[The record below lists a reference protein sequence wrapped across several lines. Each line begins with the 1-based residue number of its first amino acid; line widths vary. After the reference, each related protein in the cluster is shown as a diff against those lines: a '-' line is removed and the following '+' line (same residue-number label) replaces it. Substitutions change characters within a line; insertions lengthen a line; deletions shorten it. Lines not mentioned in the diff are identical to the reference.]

1 MRFRTVLFDLDGT
14 LIDHLSAIH
23 RSYSHTLP
31 QLGYPAPTREQVRRV
46 IGGGLTHAM
55 RQLVP
60 PEKLEAA
67 LAIYRPYWD
76 RTMLD
81 DVVLLDGAREL
92 IGELA
97 ARGVAC
103 AVFTNKHASSARRLC
118 EHLGLAPHLRGVF
131 GATDTPWI
139 KPQPEFTAHV
149 LHALHAEAATTLL
162 VGDSPF
168 DIATAREGQLAACW
182 AVTTGTHTRDELQ
195 RNGAD
200 RVFADLDAIRRELTE

>member
-81 DVVLLDGAREL
+81 DVVLLDGA
-92 IGELA
+92 
-97 ARGVAC
+97 
-103 AVFTNKHASSARRLC
+103 
-118 EHLGLAPHLRGVF
+118 
-131 GATDTPWI
+131 
-139 KPQPEFTAHV
+139 
-149 LHALHAEAATTLL
+149 
-162 VGDSPF
+162 
-168 DIATAREGQLAACW
+168 
-182 AVTTGTHTRDELQ
+182 
-195 RNGAD
+195 
-200 RVFADLDAIRRELTE
+200 

>member
-1 MRFRTVLFDLDGT
+1 M
-14 LIDHLSAIH
+14 
-23 RSYSHTLP
+23 
-31 QLGYPAPTREQVRRV
+31 
-46 IGGGLTHAM
+46 
-55 RQLVP
+55 P

-92 IGELA
+92 IGELT
-97 ARGVAC
+97 ARGVTC
-103 AVFTNKHASSARRLC
+103 AVFTNKHATSARRLC
-118 EHLGLAPHLRGVF
+118 EHLGLTPHLRGVF

-139 KPQPEFTAHV
+139 KPQPEFTTHV
-149 LHALHAEAATTLL
+149 LAALNAEADTTLL

-168 DIATAREGQLAACW
+168 DIATAREGRLAACW
-182 AVTTGTHTRDELQ
+182 TVTTGTHTGDELR

-200 RVFADLDAIRRELTE
+200 RVFANLDAIRRELTE